1 MYFILLLLALLLG
14 SEQSGSAQTNSG
26 SCEIFGTYKNVLQC
40 AIEKH
45 PEIQQAKI
53 LLQQN
58 KNLMGISEQR
68 PNPEISSQLLTG
80 KSGEDNYQ
88 YTQVNLAHTFE
99 LGGKRDARIKKSEI
113 QIKSTEFDLKL
124 AQEQIYVKTYL
135 AMVRLRQ
142 INTEIE
148 IFDSA
153 LTTFE
158 RIQNQYKSRPR
169 MTPEQKAT
177 YTIMDIAMNDYRLR
191 RRPLINEARENER
204 FLELAIGRK
213 LSVRKDFY
221 PTLRKKWPV
230 LSTTDQQTDTPNL
243 SLQKTIANLELA
255 QAELAEANST
265 AWPDLKIGPSFE
277 TQAQGSQRTNSFG
290 LNLSFAIPL
299 FHSNGAGKSYASAGV
314 SRAETALATF
324 KEIENQQLQLQ
335 IENYRDAVS
344 ALETSI
350 SMLELDK
357 KHREIEN
364 SFQSGVIS
372 SSFVIEIHRQM
383 ADFAKSLGEQEL
395 AAIEAL
401 AKIYSTQGRLLSEGL

>member
-1 MYFILLLLALLLG
+1 MYFILLLFALILG
-14 SEQSGSAQTNSG
+14 SKQNGLAQTNQS
-26 SCEIFGTYKNVLQC
+26 SCGNLGTYKNVLQC

-45 PEIQQAKI
+45 PDIQQAKI
-53 LLQQN
+53 LVQQN
-58 KNLMGISEQR
+58 KNLMGIAEQR
-68 PNPEISSQLLTG
+68 PNPEINSQLLTG

-99 LGGKRDARIKKSEI
+99 LGGKRDVRIKKSEI
-113 QIKSTEFDLKL
+113 QARATEFDFKL

-153 LTTFE
+153 IATFE

-177 YTIMDIAMNDYRLR
+177 YIIMDIAMSDYRLR
-191 RRPLINEARENER
+191 RRPLINEVRENER
-204 FLELAIGRK
+204 FLELAIGQK
-213 LSVRKDFY
+213 LNVRKDFY
-221 PTLRKKWPV
+221 PALRKKWPF
-230 LSTTDQQTDTPNL
+230 LSTTNLQTDLLNL
-243 SLQKTIANLELA
+243 SLQKSIANLEFA

-265 AWPDLKIGPSFE
+265 SWPDLKIGPSFE
-277 TQAQGSQRTNSFG
+277 TQIQGSQRTNSFG

-299 FHSNGAGKSYASAGV
+299 FHSNGAGKSYATAGV
-314 SRAETALATF
+314 SRAEFALATF

-335 IENYRDAVS
+335 MEAYSDAVN
-344 ALETSI
+344 ALETSFSI
-350 SMLELDK
+350 PELEK
-357 KHREIEN
+357 KHRDIEN

-383 ADFAKSLGEQEL
+383 ADFTKSLGEQEM
-395 AAIEAL
+395 AALEAL
-401 AKIYSTQGRLLSEGL
+401 AKVYSTQGRLLSEGL